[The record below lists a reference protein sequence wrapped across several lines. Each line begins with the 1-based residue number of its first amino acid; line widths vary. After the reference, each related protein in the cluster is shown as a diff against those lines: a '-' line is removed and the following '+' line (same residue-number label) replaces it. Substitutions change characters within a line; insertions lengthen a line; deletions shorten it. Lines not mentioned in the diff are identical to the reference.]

1 MLDPTAGR
9 VGPSWVAWQTLTYS
23 GAAQI
28 KTAGVM
34 HHAAEVR
41 AAAARYGRLVMAELL
56 IEQDGQYAG
65 AVRVLV
71 AGVEVGSIPHTQAAD
86 FRAVITRLTETGQPA
101 TCRADLDLDSGEYLD
116 VWLCGKPRERADD
129 DPFLPPMLGAR
140 PTLTVDTMTY
150 LDGVILGRRAK
161 SKRVVRTA
169 TLVLRDAGWIVVLDG
184 RELGPLPAGR
194 YQRLEEAQAAGFPL
208 TCQLRV
214 LRQPDR
220 PTRVRRTSP
229 TSSWTPD
236 KGNPAQPLVAGQ
248 RSRSAQ
254 ERDDFA

>member
-1 MLDPTAGR
+1 VRFLRRHDRESPEKPKPLERSPGPRAGGA
-9 VGPSWVAWQTLTYS
+9 GPSWLAWQTLTYS

-41 AAAARYGRLVMAELL
+41 AAVANYGRLVMAELR

-71 AGVEVGSIPHTQAAD
+71 AGVELGSIPSGTAAD
-86 FRAVITRLTETGQPA
+86 FRAVVGRLAELGMQA
-101 TCRADLDLDSGEYLD
+101 TCRADLDISSGEYLD
-116 VWLCGKPRERADD
+116 VWLCGKPRERDEN

-140 PTLTVDTMTY
+140 LTLSRDTIAY
-150 LDGVILGRRAK
+150 LDEVILGPRAK

-169 TLVLRDAGWIVVLDG
+169 TLVPRDPGWIVMVDG
-184 RELGPLPAGR
+184 RELGALPAGR
-194 YQRLEEAQAAGFPL
+194 YERLEEAHVAGFPV
-208 TCQLRV
+208 TCQVRV

-220 PTRVRRTSP
+220 PVRVEADFP
-229 TSSWTPD
+229 
-236 KGNPAQPLVAGQ
+236 N
-248 RSRSAQ
+248 
-254 ERDDFA
+254 ER